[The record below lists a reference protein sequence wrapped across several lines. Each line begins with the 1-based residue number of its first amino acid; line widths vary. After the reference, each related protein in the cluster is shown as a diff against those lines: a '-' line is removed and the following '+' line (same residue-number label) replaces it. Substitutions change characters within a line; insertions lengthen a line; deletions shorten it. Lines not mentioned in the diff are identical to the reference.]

1 MQMSADLLRFPADFR
16 WGTATAAH
24 QVEGDPA
31 DSDWWAWEQMP
42 GKVTDGTNAGRACE
56 WWAGRYSEDFDLAQ
70 AMGQNALRLSVDWS
84 RIEPRE
90 GQWDG
95 QAIARYRDM
104 LSALRT
110 RGIEPMVTL
119 FHFVSPTWLIQKGGW
134 ENEAAVRNFERFTA
148 KAVEAFGDL
157 VDFWCTINEPSV
169 YGTYSYLLGL
179 WPPEKHN
186 LAAAF
191 RVIRNQLV
199 AHGLAYRAIHRL
211 QPQARVG
218 LAQHLRV
225 FDPFRPDS
233 IGDRY
238 AARLQDSLFNEMVLG
253 PPTDGVLRP
262 PLALNVK
269 VPELVDSQDYIGL
282 NYYSRDMVTFD
293 ITQPGLLFTRRF
305 AMPGAEFSMEGWG
318 EIYPE
323 GLYRLLKRLQQYGK
337 PIYVTEVG
345 VPDNDD
351 SKRPRFLITH
361 LAAIH
366 RALAA
371 GVPVKG
377 LYFWSLV
384 DNFEW
389 KEGFSARFGLIGLD
403 LQTGTRT
410 LRESGKLYGEIS
422 RTAAITPE
430 MVERYAPEWLETV
443 EDVHLAQKAF
453 AELKATGGDRKRAG
467 WVKWGAGEN
476 EQK

>member
-1 MQMSADLLRFPADFR
+1 
-16 WGTATAAH
+16 
-24 QVEGDPA
+24 
-31 DSDWWAWEQMP
+31 
-42 GKVTDGTNAGRACE
+42 
-56 WWAGRYSEDFDLAQ
+56 
-70 AMGQNALRLSVDWS
+70 
-84 RIEPRE
+84 
-90 GQWDG
+90 
-95 QAIARYRDM
+95 
-104 LSALRT
+104 
-110 RGIEPMVTL
+110 
-119 FHFVSPTWLIQKGGW
+119 
-134 ENEAAVRNFERFTA
+134 
-148 KAVEAFGDL
+148 
-157 VDFWCTINEPSV
+157 
-169 YGTYSYLLGL
+169 
-179 WPPEKHN
+179 
-186 LAAAF
+186 
-191 RVIRNQLV
+191 
-199 AHGLAYRAIHRL
+199 
-211 QPQARVG
+211 
-218 LAQHLRV
+218 
-225 FDPFRPDS
+225 
-233 IGDRY
+233 
-238 AARLQDSLFNEMVLG
+238 
-253 PPTDGVLRP
+253 LRP

-351 SKRPRFLITH
+351 SKRPRFVITH
-361 LAAIH
+361 LANIH
-366 RALAA
+366 RALRG

-377 LYFWSLV
+377 VYFWSLV

>member
-1 MQMSADLLRFPADFR
+1 MQMGSDSLRFPSDFR

-24 QVEGDPA
+24 QVEGDPV
-31 DSDWWAWEQMP
+31 DSDWWAWEQIP
-42 GKVTDGTNAGRACE
+42 GKVRDGTNAGRACE
-56 WWAGRYSEDFDLAQ
+56 WWSGRYIEDFDLAQ

-104 LSALRT
+104 LTALRT

-134 ENEAAVRNFERFTA
+134 GNEEVVRDFERFAA
-148 KAVEAFGDL
+148 KAVEALGDL
-157 VDFWCTINEPSV
+157 VDLWCTINEPSV
-169 YGTYSYLLGL
+169 YGAYSYLLGL

-186 LAAAF
+186 LGATF
-191 RVIRNQLV
+191 RVIRHQLV
-199 AHGLAYRAIHRL
+199 AHGFAYRAIHRL
-211 QPQARVG
+211 QPHARVG
-218 LAQHLRV
+218 LAQHLRI
-225 FDPFRPDS
+225 FDPFRPHS
-233 IGDRY
+233 IGDRW
-238 AARLQDSLFNEMVLG
+238 AARLLDNLFNELALT
-253 PPTDGVLRP
+253 PPADGIL
-262 PLALNVK
+262 PLALGLNVR

-282 NYYSRDMVTFD
+282 NYYSRDMASFD
-293 ITQPGLLFTRRF
+293 VTQPGLLFTRRF
-305 AMPGAEFSMEGWG
+305 AMPGADFSMEGWG

-323 GLYRLLKRLQQYGK
+323 GLYRLLKRLQKYGK
-337 PIYVTEVG
+337 PIYVTETG

-351 SKRPRFLITH
+351 SKRPRFLMTH

-366 RALAA
+366 RALAE

-403 LQTGTRT
+403 LQTGTRM
-410 LRESGKLYGEIS
+410 LRESGRLYGEIS
-422 RTAAITPE
+422 RAGVVTADMLEHYGPE
-430 MVERYAPEWLETV
+430 
-443 EDVHLAQKAF
+443 LAAQLGSASHT
-453 AELKATGGDRKRAG
+453 LTT
-467 WVKWGAGEN
+467 
-476 EQK
+476 